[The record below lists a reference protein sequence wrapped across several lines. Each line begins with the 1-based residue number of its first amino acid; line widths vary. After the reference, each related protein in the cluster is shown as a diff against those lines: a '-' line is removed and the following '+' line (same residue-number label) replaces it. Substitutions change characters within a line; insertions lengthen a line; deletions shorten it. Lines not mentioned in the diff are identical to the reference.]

1 MRQGGACVPRHPVA
15 PSSAH
20 AAKAPR
26 CVRPPCSSDSML
38 ASAVGWL
45 RRIGV
50 IIPFAV
56 ALMIGGAVLVAH
68 AVWMHAKALLAQIL
82 LERAFTQTL
91 ATGQDV
97 KPWSW
102 ADTWPVARVSVPR
115 LGRDAIV
122 LAGASGQA
130 LAFGPAHIE
139 GRPAAGEPG
148 TAIYSGHRD
157 THFAFLGKVVI
168 GDEVRVTRRD
178 GRYVRFRVT
187 GTSVVRWDA
196 SGIDPLEAGRNLALV
211 TCWPLDATFSGPL
224 RYVVHAQMIGALP

>member
-26 CVRPPCSSDSML
+26 CVRAPCSSDSML

-82 LERAFTQTL
+82 LELRQA
-91 ATGQDV
+91 AANDV
-97 KPWSW
+97 RV
-102 ADTWPVARVSVPR
+102 AAHMEAGVVARGLDPIDVRDIHKQQPARRSDDEP
-115 LGRDAIV
+115 LGRLRLQRPIV
-122 LAGASGQA
+122 RELVLGAA
-130 LAFGPAHIE
+130 
-139 GRPAAGEPG
+139 
-148 TAIYSGHRD
+148 
-157 THFAFLGKVVI
+157 
-168 GDEVRVTRRD
+168 
-178 GRYVRFRVT
+178 
-187 GTSVVRWDA
+187 
-196 SGIDPLEAGRNLALV
+196 
-211 TCWPLDATFSGPL
+211 
-224 RYVVHAQMIGALP
+224 